1 MDVEASRHVI
11 MFPPVVSFCFARIAC
26 PLTLHSPPDL
36 SYPGLS
42 ASPGLQDAGGQAW
55 LEPTWSILEHP
66 DEQVGN
72 EHPPESACLRSERG
86 LSVPRPGLSLF
97 LLDRC
102 VCTHVCTA
110 FVSMHKRMYMCVYV
124 YPPSIS
130 SGTPSVFSVHSLKG
144 AEPIFTL
151 SRRHV
156 IQCLVTGDSSLLGHR
171 KHSIG
176 KLDLGVPLSV
186 GTLRKVTS
194 GTYKHEGTGCP
205 PVWSQKR
212 W

>member
-1 MDVEASRHVI
+1 
-11 MFPPVVSFCFARIAC
+11 MFPPVLSFCFARIAC

-42 ASPGLQDAGGQAW
+42 ASPGLQDAGDQAW

-102 VCTHVCTA
+102 VCTHVHSICEHA
-110 FVSMHKRMYMCVYV
+110 QAYVHVCICV
-124 YPPSIS
+124 PTQHLLRNPIC
-130 SGTPSVFSVHSLKG
+130 VFSPLTQG

-156 IQCLVTGDSSLLGHR
+156 IQYLVTGDSSLLGHR

-176 KLDLGVPLSV
+176 KLDLGVLLSV
-186 GTLRKVTS
+186 GTLRKVAS
-194 GTYKHEGTGCP
+194 GTYKHEGTRCP